1 MSRRDSHSTDGET
14 SQMEEEIMK
23 TSGIMLKKAE
33 EQKPGFKP
41 EVVKIDPNQ
50 KFEKRDR
57 LMEAGVE
64 EEVTINGEG

>member
-41 EVVKIDPNQ
+41 EVVKIDLNQ